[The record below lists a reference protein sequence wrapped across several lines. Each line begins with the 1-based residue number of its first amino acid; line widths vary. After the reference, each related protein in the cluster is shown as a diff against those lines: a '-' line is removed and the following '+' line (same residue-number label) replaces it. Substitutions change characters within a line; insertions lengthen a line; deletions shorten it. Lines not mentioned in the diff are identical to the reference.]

1 MLRGVRVRG
10 AVSGGTEREAV
21 LLLVRAVLLVVRAVG
36 SDGGGGEGGGEGVVR
51 VVAVR
56 AVAWTVAA
64 TVRAARAGCGEGGGA
79 LVRREAAHL

>member
-10 AVSGGTEREAV
+10 AVSGGTERE
-21 LLLVRAVLLVVRAVG
+21 AVLLVVRAVG

-56 AVAWTVAA
+56 VVAWMVAA